1 MKRLCKMAASVKTA
15 ALALLLTLAFT
26 VSAFA
31 EFDSSVLEGV
41 VLIYSGAPD
50 SSGKMEYWRG
60 TGFFV
65 GEEGK
70 NPEYIITNCHVVEE
84 YILAGEALGGGQLYV
99 MFDADDQEEA
109 YLVVYD
115 YAKDVAVLKLAE
127 PTEKRSPLLLADA
140 GEEDLGS
147 EVYAVGYPLAA
158 DVTIQAVTSAGKND
172 ATVTTGSI
180 GRFLTESGT
189 GRKLIQT
196 DVALSG
202 GNSGGPLINGD
213 GAVIGVST
221 AGSKLDQNLF
231 YAVSSSDVRFLLDQ
245 NNIPY
250 SVYGGSGL
258 PVALIGGAAAAVVAV
273 VILVVVLSR
282 KKKTAAPAEKPEAA
296 PAPSAVEASPRT
308 ERKRAPLMRSMAPQ
322 HGGMVVQLHHQPVQ
336 IGRDPATCRLVYQ
349 DGTPGVSARHCQVYF
364 DEQEQMFIVT
374 DLNSTYGTF
383 LVNGQ
388 RIAPNT
394 PVKLPPHSSIY
405 LGEPDNTVYLEIE

>member
-1 MKRLCKMAASVKTA
+1 MIMKRLCKIARSVKAA
-15 ALALLLTLAFT
+15 ALALVLTLAFA
-26 VSAFA
+26 VPAFA
-31 EFDSSVLEGV
+31 AFDSSVLDGV

-60 TGFFV
+60 TGFFI

-99 MFDADDQEEA
+99 MFDANDQEEA

-127 PTEKRSPLLLADA
+127 PTEKRKALLMAEA

-147 EVYAVGYPLAA
+147 EIYAVGYPLAA
-158 DVTIQAVTSAGKND
+158 DVTIQAVTSAGTSD

-231 YAVSSSDVRFLLDQ
+231 YAVSTSDVRFLLDQ
-245 NNIPY
+245 NNIPREAAGGQAA
-250 SVYGGSGL
+250 SADGGASGMAGASGAGSGS
-258 PVALIGGAAAAVVAV
+258 AGSGAAG
-273 VILVVVLSR
+273 
-282 KKKTAAPAEKPEAA
+282 KGT
-296 PAPSAVEASPRT
+296 
-308 ERKRAPLMRSMAPQ
+308 PLMRSMAPQ

-364 DEQEQMFIVT
+364 DEQEKMFIVT

-394 PVKLPPHSSIY
+394 PVKLPAHSSIY
-405 LGEPDNTVYLEIE
+405 LGEPDNTIYLEIE

>member
-1 MKRLCKMAASVKTA
+1 MRKLKKTA
-15 ALALLLTLAFT
+15 AFFCAAALTLLPA
-26 VSAFA
+26 VPAFA
-31 EFDSSVLEGV
+31 DFDQSVLDGV
-41 VLIYSGAPD
+41 VLLYSGAPD
-50 SSGKMEYWRG
+50 EDGAMEYWRG

-65 GEEGK
+65 GEEGE

-84 YILAGEALGGGQLYV
+84 YILAGEALGGGELYV
-99 MFDADDQEEA
+99 MFDESDQEEA

-127 PTEKRSPLLLADA
+127 PTEKRTPLLLK
-140 GEEDLGS
+140 EENEEALGS

-180 GRFLTESGT
+180 SRFLTESGT

-202 GNSGGPLINGD
+202 GNSGGPLVNGE

-221 AGSKLDQNLF
+221 GGSKIDQNLF
-231 YAVSSSDVRFLLDQ
+231 YAVSSSDVKFLLDQ

-250 SVYGGSGL
+250 GIYEEGSGSIVL
-258 PVALIGGAAAAVVAV
+258 YAAAGAAVVIVIIAAAV
-273 VILVVVLSR
+273 LMG
-282 KKKTAAPAEKPEAA
+282 KKKKSPAPEAKQEV
-296 PAPSAVEASPRT
+296 PSASKTPV
-308 ERKRAPLMRSMAPQ
+308 MRSMAPQ

-349 DGTPGVSARHCQVYF
+349 DGTPGVSSKHCQVYF

-383 LVNGQ
+383 LASGQ

-405 LGEPDNTVYLEIE
+405 LGEADNTVYLELES

>member
-1 MKRLCKMAASVKTA
+1 M
-15 ALALLLTLAFT
+15 LLTLAFA

-31 EFDSSVLEGV
+31 EFDSSVLDGV

-147 EVYAVGYPLAA
+147 EVYAVGFPLAA

-231 YAVSSSDVRFLLDQ
+231 YASQLQRRALPSGPEQYPLQRLRGIWPAGGPDRGSRRGRGGCGDPR
-245 NNIPY
+245 
-250 SVYGGSGL
+250 GGSQQKEEGRR
-258 PVALIGGAAAAVVAV
+258 PRGEAG
-273 VILVVVLSR
+273 
-282 KKKTAAPAEKPEAA
+282 AA

-308 ERKRAPLMRSMAPQ
+308 ERKGAPLMRSMAPQ

>member
-1 MKRLCKMAASVKTA
+1 MERFRKLAKAIQSVCL
-15 ALALLLTLAFT
+15 ALALAVMTAAP
-26 VSAFA
+26 AFA
-31 EFDSSVLEGV
+31 AFDQSVLDGV
-41 VLIYSGAPD
+41 VMLYSGAPD
-50 SSGKMEYWRG
+50 ESGNMQYWRG

-65 GEEGK
+65 GAEGE

-99 MFDADDQEEA
+99 MFDDSDQAEA

-115 YAKDVAVLKLAE
+115 YAKDVAVLKLAQ
-127 PTEKRSPLLLADA
+127 PTDKRVPLKLRAP
-140 GEEDLGS
+140 EEDALGS
-147 EVYAVGYPLAA
+147 EVYAVGYPLAS
-158 DVTIQAVTSAGKND
+158 DVTVQAVTSASKDD

-189 GRKLIQT
+189 GRELIQT
-196 DVALSG
+196 DAALSG
-202 GNSGGPLINGD
+202 GNSGGPLIDGD
-213 GAVIGVST
+213 GAVIGIST

-231 YAVSSSDVRFLLDQ
+231 YAVSSTEVQFLLDR

-250 SVYGGSGL
+250 SVYEESGF
-258 PVALIGGAAAAVVAV
+258 PIAMIGAGAAVVVVV
-273 VILVVVLSR
+273 VILLAVVMG
-282 KKKTAAPAEKPEAA
+282 KKKKSPAPQANPAPEAQEKKEKA
-296 PAPSAVEASPRT
+296 KGT
-308 ERKRAPLMRSMAPQ
+308 PLLRSMAPQ
-322 HGGMVVQLHHQPVQ
+322 HGGMAVQLHHQPVQ

-349 DGTPGVSARHCQVYF
+349 DGTPGVSAKHCQVYF
-364 DEQEQMFIVT
+364 DEQEQMFVVT

-405 LGEPDNTVYLEIE
+405 LGEADNTIYLEIE

>member
-1 MKRLCKMAASVKTA
+1 MRKLKKTA
-15 ALALLLTLAFT
+15 ALFCAAALTLLPA
-26 VSAFA
+26 VPAFA
-31 EFDSSVLEGV
+31 DFDQSVLDGV
-41 VLIYSGAPD
+41 VLLYSGAPD
-50 SSGKMEYWRG
+50 EDGAMEYWRG

-65 GEEGK
+65 GEEGE

-84 YILAGEALGGGQLYV
+84 YILAGEALGGGELYV
-99 MFDADDQEEA
+99 MFDESDQEEA

-127 PTEKRSPLLLADA
+127 PTEKRTPLLLK
-140 GEEDLGS
+140 EENEEALGS

-180 GRFLTESGT
+180 SRFLTESGT

-202 GNSGGPLINGD
+202 GNSGGPLVNGE

-221 AGSKLDQNLF
+221 GGSKIDQNLF
-231 YAVSSSDVRFLLDQ
+231 YAVSSSDVKFLLDQ
-245 NNIPY
+245 TNIPY
-250 SVYGGSGL
+250 GIYEEGSGSIVL
-258 PVALIGGAAAAVVAV
+258 YAAAGAAVVIVIIAAAVFMG
-273 VILVVVLSR
+273 
-282 KKKTAAPAEKPEAA
+282 KKKKSPAPEAKQE
-296 PAPSAVEASPRT
+296 APSASKTPV
-308 ERKRAPLMRSMAPQ
+308 MRSMAPQ

-349 DGTPGVSARHCQVYF
+349 DGTPGVSSKHCQVYF

-383 LVNGQ
+383 LASGQ

-405 LGEPDNTVYLEIE
+405 LGEADNTVYLELES

>member
-1 MKRLCKMAASVKTA
+1 MAASVKTA
-15 ALALLLTLAFT
+15 ALALLLTLAFA

-31 EFDSSVLEGV
+31 EFDSSVLDGV

>member
-15 ALALLLTLAFT
+15 ALALLLTLAFA

-258 PVALIGGAAAAVVAV
+258 PVALIGGSAAAVVVV

-308 ERKRAPLMRSMAPQ
+308 ERKGAPLMRSMAPQ
-322 HGGMVVQLHHQPVQ
+322 HGGMVVQLHHQPV
-336 IGRDPATCRLVYQ
+336 
-349 DGTPGVSARHCQVYF
+349 
-364 DEQEQMFIVT
+364 
-374 DLNSTYGTF
+374 
-383 LVNGQ
+383 
-388 RIAPNT
+388 
-394 PVKLPPHSSIY
+394 
-405 LGEPDNTVYLEIE
+405 

>member
-1 MKRLCKMAASVKTA
+1 MERFRKLAKAIQSVCL
-15 ALALLLTLAFT
+15 ALALAVMTAAP
-26 VSAFA
+26 AFA
-31 EFDSSVLEGV
+31 AFDQSVLDGV
-41 VLIYSGAPD
+41 VMLYSGAPD
-50 SSGKMEYWRG
+50 ESGNMQYWRG

-65 GEEGK
+65 GAEGE

-99 MFDADDQEEA
+99 MFDDSDQEEA

-115 YAKDVAVLKLAE
+115 YAKDVAVLKLAQ
-127 PTEKRSPLLLADA
+127 PTDKRVPLKLRTP
-140 GEEDLGS
+140 EEDALGS
-147 EVYAVGYPLAA
+147 EVYAVGYPLAS
-158 DVTIQAVTSAGKND
+158 DVTVQTVTSASKDD

-189 GRKLIQT
+189 GRELIQT
-196 DVALSG
+196 DAALSG
-202 GNSGGPLINGD
+202 GNSGGPLIDGD
-213 GAVIGVST
+213 GAVIGIST

-231 YAVSSSDVRFLLDQ
+231 YAVSSTEVQFLLDR

-250 SVYGGSGL
+250 SVYEESRF
-258 PVALIGGAAAAVVAV
+258 PIAMIGAGAAAVVVV
-273 VILVVVLSR
+273 VILLAVVLG
-282 KKKTAAPAEKPEAA
+282 KKKKS
-296 PAPSAVEASPRT
+296 PAPQTNPAPEVQE
-308 ERKRAPLMRSMAPQ
+308 KREKAKAKGTPLLRSMAPQ
-322 HGGMVVQLHHQPVQ
+322 HGGMVVQFHHQPVQ

-349 DGTPGVSARHCQVYF
+349 DGTPGVSSKHCQVYF
-364 DEQEQMFIVT
+364 DEQEQMFVVT

-405 LGEPDNTVYLEIE
+405 LGEADNTIYLEIE

>member
-1 MKRLCKMAASVKTA
+1 MRKLKKTA
-15 ALALLLTLAFT
+15 ALFCAAALTLLPA
-26 VSAFA
+26 VPAFA
-31 EFDSSVLEGV
+31 DFDQSVLDGV
-41 VLIYSGAPD
+41 VLLYSGAPD
-50 SSGKMEYWRG
+50 EDGAMESRRR

-65 GEEGK
+65 VEEGE

-84 YILAGEALGGGQLYV
+84 YILAGEALGGGELYV
-99 MFDADDQEEA
+99 MFDESDQEEA

-127 PTEKRSPLLLADA
+127 PTEKRTPLLLK
-140 GEEDLGS
+140 EENEEALGS

-180 GRFLTESGT
+180 SRFLTESGT

-202 GNSGGPLINGD
+202 GNSGGPLVNGE

-221 AGSKLDQNLF
+221 GGSKIDQNLF
-231 YAVSSSDVRFLLDQ
+231 YAVSSSDVKFLLDQ

-250 SVYGGSGL
+250 GIYEEGSGSIVL
-258 PVALIGGAAAAVVAV
+258 YAAAGAAVVIVIIAAAV
-273 VILVVVLSR
+273 LMG
-282 KKKTAAPAEKPEAA
+282 KKKKSPAVEAKQE
-296 PAPSAVEASPRT
+296 APSASKTPV
-308 ERKRAPLMRSMAPQ
+308 MRSMAPQ

-349 DGTPGVSARHCQVYF
+349 DGTPGVSSKHCQVYF

-383 LVNGQ
+383 LASGQ

-405 LGEPDNTVYLEIE
+405 LGEADNTVYLELES

>member
-1 MKRLCKMAASVKTA
+1 MRKFKKTA
-15 ALALLLTLAFT
+15 ALFCAAALTLLPA
-26 VSAFA
+26 VPAFA
-31 EFDSSVLEGV
+31 DFEQSVLDGV
-41 VLIYSGAPD
+41 VLLYSGAPD
-50 SSGKMEYWRG
+50 EDGAMEYWRG

-65 GEEGK
+65 GEEGE

-84 YILAGEALGGGQLYV
+84 YILAGEALGGGELYV
-99 MFDADDQEEA
+99 MFDESDQEEA

-127 PTEKRSPLLLADA
+127 PTEKRTPLLLK
-140 GEEDLGS
+140 EENEEALGS

-180 GRFLTESGT
+180 SRFLTESGT

-202 GNSGGPLINGD
+202 GNSGGPLVNGE

-221 AGSKLDQNLF
+221 GGSKIDQNLF
-231 YAVSSSDVRFLLDQ
+231 YAVSSSDVKFLLDQ

-250 SVYGGSGL
+250 GIYEEGSGSIVL
-258 PVALIGGAAAAVVAV
+258 YAAAGAAVVIVIIAAAV
-273 VILVVVLSR
+273 LMG
-282 KKKTAAPAEKPEAA
+282 KKKKSPAPEAKQE
-296 PAPSAVEASPRT
+296 APSASKTPV
-308 ERKRAPLMRSMAPQ
+308 MRSMAPQ

-336 IGRDPATCRLVYQ
+336 IGRDPAACPLVYQ
-349 DGTPGVSARHCQVYF
+349 DGTPGVSSKHCQVDF

-383 LVNGQ
+383 LASGQ

-405 LGEPDNTVYLEIE
+405 LGEADNTVYLELES

>member
-1 MKRLCKMAASVKTA
+1 MRKLKKTA
-15 ALALLLTLAFT
+15 ALFCAAALTLLPA
-26 VSAFA
+26 VPAFA
-31 EFDSSVLEGV
+31 DFDQSVLDGV
-41 VLIYSGAPD
+41 VLLYSGAPD
-50 SSGKMEYWRG
+50 EDGAMEYWRG

-65 GEEGK
+65 GEEGE
-70 NPEYIITNCHVVEE
+70 NPEYIITNCHVVEA
-84 YILAGEALGGGQLYV
+84 YILAGEALGGGELYV
-99 MFDADDQEEA
+99 MFDESDQEEA

-127 PTEKRSPLLLADA
+127 PTEKRTPLLLK
-140 GEEDLGS
+140 EENEEALGS

-180 GRFLTESGT
+180 SRFLTESGT

-202 GNSGGPLINGD
+202 GNSGGPLVNGE

-221 AGSKLDQNLF
+221 GGSKIDQNLF
-231 YAVSSSDVRFLLDQ
+231 YAVSSSDVKFLLDQ

-250 SVYGGSGL
+250 GIYEEGSGSIVL
-258 PVALIGGAAAAVVAV
+258 YAAAGAAVVIVIIAAAV
-273 VILVVVLSR
+273 LMG
-282 KKKTAAPAEKPEAA
+282 KKKKSPAPEAKQEV
-296 PAPSAVEASPRT
+296 PSASKTPV
-308 ERKRAPLMRSMAPQ
+308 MRSMAPQ

-349 DGTPGVSARHCQVYF
+349 DGTPGVSSKHCQVYF

-383 LVNGQ
+383 LASGQ

-405 LGEPDNTVYLEIE
+405 LGEADNTVYLELES